1 MRVYATE
8 LIRQALTGSC
18 PVSDVDAGACVFLS
32 VMLTLALMCC
42 REKEIIEER
51 EVFVVQQSEKDQQYN
66 EIVKKLKDR
75 VRTSRM

>member
-1 MRVYATE
+1 
-8 LIRQALTGSC
+8 
-18 PVSDVDAGACVFLS
+18 
-32 VMLTLALMCC
+32 MLTLALACC

-75 VRTSRM
+75 VRTSRICQVSFSVKSLESVHVSI

>member
-1 MRVYATE
+1 
-8 LIRQALTGSC
+8 
-18 PVSDVDAGACVFLS
+18 
-32 VMLTLALMCC
+32 MLTLALACC

>member
-1 MRVYATE
+1 
-8 LIRQALTGSC
+8 
-18 PVSDVDAGACVFLS
+18 
-32 VMLTLALMCC
+32 MLTLALTCC

-75 VRTSRM
+75 VKTSRMLQISFSVYSLHTSVRASTFAYAL